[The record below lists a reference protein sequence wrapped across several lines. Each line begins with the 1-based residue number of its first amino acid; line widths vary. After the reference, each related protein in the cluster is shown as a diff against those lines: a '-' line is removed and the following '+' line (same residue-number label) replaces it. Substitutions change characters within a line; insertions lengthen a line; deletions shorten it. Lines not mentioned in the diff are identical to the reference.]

1 MSIHHGLPDGM
12 RGVVLQPEMSKGLR
26 DVHLIIQLIIQ
37 VISLLK
43 VTKVLKA
50 LIAQFVLLALAAA
63 NVAIGV

>member
-12 RGVVLQPEMSKGLR
+12 RGVVLQPVGSKGLR